1 MRKLF
6 RARTAML
13 LASLAAATVFACKSD
28 EGQRAGE
35 AVDSAVQDAKDASS
49 QAAQDAG
56 ASAKDAAGDAVE
68 GAKAAA
74 RDATATPIPR

>member
-1 MRKLF
+1 MRKLV

-35 AVDSAVQDAKDASS
+35 AIDSA
-49 QAAQDAG
+49 AQGAG

>member
-1 MRKLF
+1 MRKLV

-35 AVDSAVQDAKDASS
+35 AIDS
-49 QAAQDAG
+49 AAQDAG
-56 ASAKDAAGDAVE
+56 ASAMYAAGYAFE